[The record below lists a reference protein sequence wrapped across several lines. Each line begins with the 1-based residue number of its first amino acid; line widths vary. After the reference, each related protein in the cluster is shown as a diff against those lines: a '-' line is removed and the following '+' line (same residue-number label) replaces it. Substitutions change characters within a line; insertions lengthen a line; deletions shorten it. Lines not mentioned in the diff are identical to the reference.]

1 MKRFAPT
8 GLLQDI
14 RFALRGMRRSPGF
27 FAGAALVLAL
37 GIGLSTATF
46 DVFYTV
52 LVRPLPVVDQ
62 ERIGI
67 FLGQLADARTQLI
80 PPSRR
85 QLADFRRETRTLSA
99 VAGVG
104 WDGPWS
110 WYVRD
115 PSDSRHA
122 IIVPSSV
129 VTANFFD
136 VLGVKPLIGRTLRP
150 QDDELGAPKVLVI
163 NRELWRREYGD
174 DPGVLGRQLVDQSA
188 GTAYTIVGVM
198 PEGLSFERGAELW
211 RPLNAQFPVRAD
223 SDLDSPFGA
232 VRVVG
237 RLAPGATLGAARDE
251 FARFFSRA
259 MTTRNP
265 ALAGRISAVAH
276 SLGDEV
282 MGDVRPALRIIAAA
296 VALLLL
302 ITCVNVASLMLI
314 RASGRISELAVRAS
328 LGATRGR
335 IVRQLVI
342 EGIVLALAGGV
353 FGVLIAAGALRGLVA
368 LAPTQLPRITSVRLD
383 ATTLGVAVALSL
395 ATVVLFAVGPALS
408 ISSGDLFAFVRSG
421 ARSLTGSRQ
430 SRRGRNALV
439 VVQFALTLVVLTG
452 AGLLARSLERLQRL
466 DLGFDEERLAVV
478 ELRFHDDN
486 RTTVATI
493 NDLIDRLRARL
504 GAVSGV
510 SSVAAAIQ
518 TPFQGSGIDGWVS
531 AEGESNAQHA
541 GDPFVDLEFVTPN
554 YFRTLNTRVLAGR
567 SFSDADA
574 ATTTPVVV
582 ISKSVADHF
591 WPGETAVGKR
601 LHCFGGNELCPVVGV
616 VDNTHYRDLVK
627 PHRAV
632 YRVSRQAPEGV
643 FAPRVLLVATRGDPS
658 KLLPTIRSLVMNTE
672 PEVTLGRV
680 QAVHDLLR
688 APLAQPRFNLAL
700 VAVFATVALVLAGMG
715 IFGVLAFHVAQRTRE
730 LGIRHALGA
739 TPRELRGML
748 LREGLILAGTGIV
761 AGLFVSILATRSL
774 NSLLFDTTPFDP
786 LAFLGA
792 TTLLVCCGLAGVAI
806 PARHAARVDPIA
818 ALRAE

>member
-1 MKRFAPT
+1 M

-27 FAGAALVLAL
+27 FAGAAVILAL

-52 LVRPLPVVDQ
+52 LLRRLPVVDQ
-62 ERIGI
+62 DRIGI

-115 PSDSRHA
+115 PGDSRHA
-122 IIVPSSV
+122 IVVPSSV
-129 VTANFFD
+129 VTANLFD
-136 VLGVKPLIGRTLRP
+136 VLGVKPIIGRTLRP
-150 QDDELGAPKVLVI
+150 QDDELGAPRVLVI
-163 NRELWRREYGD
+163 SRELWRREYGD
-174 DPGVLGRQLVDQSA
+174 DPRVLGQQLVDQSS
-188 GTAYTIVGVM
+188 GVAYSIVGVM
-198 PEGLSFERGAELW
+198 PDGLSFERGAQLW
-211 RPLNAQFPVRAD
+211 RPLNAQFPIQAD
-223 SDLDSPFGA
+223 SDLDSPYGA

-259 MTTRNP
+259 MTARNS
-265 ALAGRISAVAH
+265 ALAGRLGAVAH
-276 SLGDEV
+276 SFAEEV

-314 RASGRISELAVRAS
+314 RASGRMSELAVRAS
-328 LGATRGR
+328 LGATRSR

-342 EGIVLALAGGV
+342 EGVVLAMAGGALGIV
-353 FGVLIAAGALRGLVA
+353 IAAGALRGLVA
-368 LAPTQLPRITSVRLD
+368 LAPTQLPRVSTIRLD
-383 ATTLGVAVALSL
+383 TTTLGVAIVVSL
-395 ATVVLFAVGPALS
+395 ITAVVFAVGPALS

-421 ARSLTGSRQ
+421 TRSLTGSRR

-466 DLGFDEERLAVV
+466 DLGFDENRLAIV
-478 ELRFHDDN
+478 ELRFN
-486 RTTVATI
+486 QNRRTTVATI
-493 NDLIDRLRARL
+493 NDVIDRLRARL
-504 GAVSGV
+504 GAITGV
-510 SSVAAAIQ
+510 ASVAAAIQ
-518 TPFQGSGIDGWVS
+518 TPFEGGGIDGWVS
-531 AEGESNAQHA
+531 AEGESSTQHA

-554 YFRTLNTRVLAGR
+554 YFRTLDVRVLAGR
-567 SFSDADA
+567 AFNDADA
-574 ATTTPVVV
+574 VTTTPVVV
-582 ISKSVADHF
+582 VSKSVADHY
-591 WPGETAVGKR
+591 WPGKSAVGKR
-601 LHCFGGNELCPVVGV
+601 LHCFGGDELCPVVGV
-616 VDNTHYRDLVK
+616 IGDTHYRDLVK
-627 PHRAV
+627 PHRAIF
-632 YRVSRQAPEGV
+632 RVSRQAPEAV

-658 KLLPTIRSLVMNTE
+658 QLLPTIRSLIMSTE
-672 PEVTLGRV
+672 PEVTIGRALPV
-680 QAVHDLLR
+680 RDLL
-688 APLAQPRFNLAL
+688 ATPLAQPRFNVAL
-700 VAVFATVALVLAGMG
+700 VAVFAAVALLLAGMG

-739 TPRELRGML
+739 TPGELGRMMLGEGMAL
-748 LREGLILAGTGIV
+748 AAAGIGGGLV
-761 AGLFVSILATRSL
+761 VSMLATRSL
-774 NSLLFDTTPFDP
+774 SALLFDITPLDP
-786 LAFLGA
+786 LTFLAA
-792 TTLLVCCGLAGVAI
+792 TALLLCCGLAGIVL
-806 PARHAARVDPIA
+806 PARHAARVDPSV
-818 ALRAE
+818 ALRVD

>member
-1 MKRFAPT
+1 MNPLATT
-8 GLLQDI
+8 GLVQDV

-27 FAGAALVLAL
+27 FAGAALILAL

-46 DVFYTV
+46 NVFYTV
-52 LVRPLPVVDQ
+52 LVRRLPVVDQ
-62 ERIGI
+62 DRIGI

-80 PPSRR
+80 PPTRR

-136 VLGVKPLIGRTLRP
+136 VLGAKPIIGRTLRP
-150 QDDELGAPKVLVI
+150 EDDELGAPKVLVI
-163 NRELWRREYGD
+163 SRELWRREYGD
-174 DPGVLGRQLVDQSA
+174 DPRVLGKRLVDQSA

-198 PEGLSFERGAELW
+198 PEGLAFERGAELW
-211 RPLNAQFPVRAD
+211 RPLNAQFPIQAD

-232 VRVVG
+232 VRLVA

-251 FARFFSRA
+251 FARFFARA

-265 ALAGRISAVAH
+265 ALAGRISAVGHPIA
-276 SLGDEV
+276 DEV

-314 RASGRISELAVRAS
+314 RASGRVSELAVRAS

-342 EGIVLALAGGV
+342 EGVVLAMVGGLLGIV
-353 FGVLIAAGALRGLVA
+353 IAAGALRGLVA
-368 LAPTQLPRITSVRLD
+368 LAPTQLPRMTGVRLD
-383 ATTLGVAVALSL
+383 ATTLGVAIVLSL
-395 ATVVLFAVGPALS
+395 ITVVVFAVGPALS
-408 ISSGDLFAFVRSG
+408 ISSRELFAFVRSG
-421 ARSLTGSRQ
+421 ARSLTGSRR

-452 AGLLARSLERLQRL
+452 AGLLARSLERMQRL
-466 DLGFDEERLAVV
+466 DLGFDEDRLAVV
-478 ELRFHDDN
+478 ELRFNQDD
-486 RTTVATI
+486 RITVASI
-493 NDLIDRLRARL
+493 NETIDRLRARL
-504 GAVSGV
+504 GAVTGV
-510 SSVAAAIQ
+510 ASVAAAIQ
-518 TPFQGSGIDGWVS
+518 TPFQGGGIDGWVS
-531 AEGESNAQHA
+531 AEGESSTRHA

-554 YFRTLNTRVLAGR
+554 YFRTLNAHILAGR
-567 SFSDADA
+567 SFTDADA

-582 ISKSVADHF
+582 VSKSVADHF
-591 WPGETAVGKR
+591 WPGQPAVGKR
-601 LHCFGGNELCPVVGV
+601 LHCFGGDELCPVVGV
-616 VDNTHYRDLVK
+616 VGDTHYRDLVK

-632 YRVSRQAPEGV
+632 YRVSRQAPDGV
-643 FAPRVLLVATRGDPS
+643 FAPRVLLVATKSDPS
-658 KLLPTIRSLVMNTE
+658 KLLPTIRSLVTTTE
-672 PEVTLGRV
+672 PGVTLGRV
-680 QAVHDLLR
+680 QPVRDLLS
-688 APLAQPRFNLAL
+688 APLAQPRFNVAL
-700 VAVFATVALVLAGMG
+700 VAVFAIVALILAGMG

-739 TPRELRGML
+739 TPRELGGMM
-748 LREGLILAGTGIV
+748 LREGLVLAGAGIV
-761 AGLFVSILATRSL
+761 AGVVVSVLATGSMRA
-774 NSLLFDTTPFDP
+774 LLFDITPFDP

-792 TTLLVCCGLAGVAI
+792 TALLVCCGFAGVAI
-806 PARHAARVDPIA
+806 PARHAAHVDPSA
-818 ALRAE
+818 ALRSE

>member
-1 MKRFAPT
+1 MNTFAKT
-8 GLLQDI
+8 GLLQDV

-27 FAGAALVLAL
+27 FAGAALILAL

-52 LVRPLPVVDQ
+52 LVRRLPIVDQ
-62 ERIGI
+62 DRLGV
-67 FLGQLADARTQLI
+67 LVGQLADARTQLI

-85 QLADFRRETRTLSA
+85 QLADFRRETQTLSG

-115 PSDSRHA
+115 PNDSRHA

-129 VTANFFD
+129 VTANLFD
-136 VLGVKPLIGRTLRP
+136 VLGVKPIIGRTLRP
-150 QDDELGAPKVLVI
+150 QDDDVGAPKVLVI
-163 NRELWRREYGD
+163 SRELWRREYGD
-174 DPGVLGRQLVDQSA
+174 DPHVLGKRLVDQSS
-188 GTAYTIVGVM
+188 GTPYTIVGVM

-211 RPLNAQFPVRAD
+211 RPLNAQFPIRAD

-237 RLAPGATLGAARDE
+237 RLAPGASLGAARDE
-251 FARFFSRA
+251 FARFFARA

-276 SLGDEV
+276 PLAEEV

-314 RASGRISELAVRAS
+314 RASGRVSELAVRAS

-342 EGIVLALAGGV
+342 EGIVLALVGGILGIVVAG
-353 FGVLIAAGALRGLVA
+353 GALRGLIA
-368 LAPTQLPRITSVRLD
+368 LSPTQLPRITSVRLD
-383 ATTLGVAVALSL
+383 PTTLGVAIALSL
-395 ATVVLFAVGPALS
+395 MTVVVFAVGPALS
-408 ISSGDLFAFVRSG
+408 VSSGDLFAFVRSG
-421 ARSLTGSRQ
+421 ARSLTGSRR

-452 AGLLARSLERLQRL
+452 AGLLARSLERMQRL
-466 DLGFDEERLAVV
+466 DLGFDEQRLAVV
-478 ELRFHDDN
+478 ELRFNEDG

-493 NDLIDRLRARL
+493 NDIIDRLRARL
-504 GAVSGV
+504 GAMNGV
-510 SSVAAAIQ
+510 ASIAAAIQ
-518 TPFQGSGIDGWVS
+518 TPFQSVGIDGWVS
-531 AEGESNAQHA
+531 AEGESSTQHA

-554 YFRTLNTRVLAGR
+554 YFGTLNARILAGR
-567 SFSDADA
+567 SFTDEDA
-574 ATTTPVVV
+574 AATTPVVV
-582 ISKSVADHF
+582 VSKSVADHF
-591 WPGETAVGKR
+591 WPGQAAVGKR
-601 LHCFGGNELCPVVGV
+601 LHCFGGDELCPVVGV
-616 VDNTHYRDLVK
+616 VNDTHYRDLVK

-632 YRVSRQAPEGV
+632 YRVSRQAPDAV
-643 FAPRVLLVATRGDPS
+643 FAPRVLLVATKGDPS
-658 KLLPTIRSLVMNTE
+658 KLLPTIRSLVATTE

-680 QAVHDLLR
+680 QPVRDLLR
-688 APLAQPRFNLAL
+688 APLAQPRFNVAL
-700 VAVFATVALVLAGMG
+700 VGVFATVALILAGMG

-739 TPRELRGML
+739 TPRELGGMM
-748 LREGLILAGTGIV
+748 LREGLALAGAGV
-761 AGLFVSILATRSL
+761 GAGLLVSMLATRSL
-774 NSLLFDTTPFDP
+774 ESLLFETTPFDP

-792 TTLLVCCGLAGVAI
+792 TTLLVCCGIAGVAI
-806 PARHAARVDPIA
+806 PARHAARVDPIT
-818 ALRAE
+818 ALRAD